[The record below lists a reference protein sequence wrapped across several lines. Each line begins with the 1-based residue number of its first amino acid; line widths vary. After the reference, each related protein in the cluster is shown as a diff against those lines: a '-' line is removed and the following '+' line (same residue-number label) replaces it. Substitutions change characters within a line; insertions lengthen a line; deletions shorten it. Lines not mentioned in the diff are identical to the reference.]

1 MLSLNPEAI
10 DLSTLRQFWTGAPCR
25 LDDASLDRIRASAA
39 AVERIVA
46 SGETVYGVNTGFGL
60 LANTRIPPER
70 LAELQR
76 NLILSHSCG
85 LGDIL
90 PRHVVRLMIVLKLLG
105 LGRGYSGVRP
115 LVIDALQALLD
126 RDAMPLIPAQG
137 SVGVSGDL
145 APLAHLIAA
154 LLGEGRIDVAGN
166 VLPAKDALKKLG
178 MAPLE
183 LGPKEGLALIN
194 GTQASTAIALDAL
207 FTAERVF
214 SAALGAG
221 ALSVDALKGSVKPF
235 DPRISA
241 VRGQPGQIRVAA
253 EIRALLEGSEILAS
267 HGRCGKVQDP
277 YSFRCQ
283 PQVMGA
289 ALDLL
294 VNAGRT
300 LTIEAGAVTDNPI
313 VFEDDDTAIS
323 GGNFHAQPVAF
334 AADTISMAMCEVGSL
349 SERRTAVLI
358 DPKMSGLPAFLVD
371 DGGVNSGLMIPQV
384 TQAALVA
391 ENRSLAFPA
400 SVGSVP
406 TSAGNEDH
414 VSMAPIAARKAAQI
428 AKNVAGIIAVELIA
442 AAQGVDYHAPLETS
456 EKLQS
461 LHGKVRSLS
470 PRLESDR
477 YWADETAAPQA
488 GVNYGR
494 MGSPALF
501 GGQLT
506 NRRPRLLVHR
516 RPPSPQAWACKTSSP
531 TWRDVAVAR
540 RLRLGTKA
548 RPRKRP

>member
-1 MLSLNPEAI
+1 MTLKLDPTAI
-10 DLSTLRQFWTGAPCR
+10 DLATLRQLWQGEPCS
-25 LDDASLDRIRASAA
+25 LDDASMDRVRAA
-39 AVERIVA
+39 AASVDRIVA
-46 SGETVYGVNTGFGL
+46 GGETVYGINTGFGL

-85 LGDIL
+85 LGDAL
-90 PRHVVRLMIVLKLLG
+90 PYKVVRLMIVLKLLG

-126 RDAMPLIPAQG
+126 HDAMPVIPAQG
-137 SVGVSGDL
+137 SVGASGDL

-154 LLGEGRIDVAGN
+154 LMGEGRFDILGEVMSARQ
-166 VLPAKDALKKLG
+166 ALDRLG
-178 MAPLE
+178 MKPVE

-207 FTAERVF
+207 FSAERVF
-214 SAALGAG
+214 GAALGAG
-221 ALSVDALKGSVKPF
+221 ALSVDALKGSIKPF

-253 EIRALLEGSEILAS
+253 EIRGLLEGSEILAS
-267 HGRCGKVQDP
+267 HGRCGRVQDP

-294 VNAGRT
+294 TNAART

-313 VFEDDDTAIS
+313 VFEDEDSAIS

-334 AADTISMAMCEVGSL
+334 AADMISMAMCEVGSI

-400 SVGSVP
+400 SVDSVP
-406 TSAGNEDH
+406 TSAGQEDH
-414 VSMAPIAARKAAQI
+414 VSMAPIAGRKAAQI
-428 AKNVAGIIAVELIA
+428 VTNVAGIIGVELIA
-442 AAQGVDYHAPLETS
+442 AAQGVDYHAPLKTS
-456 EKLQS
+456 EKLRS
-461 LHGKVRSLS
+461 LHAKVREIS

-477 YWADETAAPQA
+477 YWADEMAALQSTVLGGEL
-488 GVNYGR
+488 GVGFE
-494 MGSPALF
+494 L
-501 GGQLT
+501 
-506 NRRPRLLVHR
+506 
-516 RPPSPQAWACKTSSP
+516 
-531 TWRDVAVAR
+531 
-540 RLRLGTKA
+540 
-548 RPRKRP
+548 

>member
-1 MLSLNPEAI
+1 MTLKLDPTAI
-10 DLSTLRQFWTGAPCR
+10 DLATLRQLWRGVPCK
-25 LDDASLDRIRASAA
+25 LDDASMERVRVSAA
-39 AVERIVA
+39 SVERIVA
-46 SGETVYGVNTGFGL
+46 GGETVYGINTGFGL

-85 LGDIL
+85 LGDAL

-126 RDAMPLIPAQG
+126 KDAMPLIPAQG
-137 SVGVSGDL
+137 SVGASGDL

-154 LLGEGRIDVAGN
+154 LMREGRIDVAGET
-166 VLPAKDALKKLG
+166 LPAREALDKLG
-178 MAPLE
+178 MPPFE

-207 FTAERVF
+207 FMAERVF
-214 SAALGAG
+214 GAALGAG
-221 ALSVDALKGSVKPF
+221 ALSVDALKGSIKPF
-235 DPRISA
+235 DPRISE
-241 VRGQPGQIRVAA
+241 VRGQPGQIRVAD
-253 EIRALLEGSEILAS
+253 EIGTLLEGSEILAS
-267 HGRCGKVQDP
+267 HGRCGRVQDP

-294 VNAGRT
+294 TNAART

-313 VFEDDDTAIS
+313 VFADEDIAIS

-334 AADTISMAMCEVGSL
+334 AADTIAMAMCEVGSL

-358 DPKMSGLPAFLVD
+358 DPKMSGLPAFLTD

-391 ENRSLAFPA
+391 ENRSLAFPS
-400 SVGSVP
+400 SVDSVP
-406 TSAGNEDH
+406 TSAGQEDH
-414 VSMAPIAARKAAQI
+414 VSMAPISARKAASI
-428 AKNVAGIIAVELIA
+428 ARNVAGIVGVELIA
-442 AAQGVDYHAPLETS
+442 AAQGVDYHAPLKTS
-456 EKLQS
+456 AKLQS
-461 LHGKVRSLS
+461 LHAKVREIS

-477 YWADETAAPQA
+477 YWAGEMAAMQA
-488 GVNYGR
+488 AVLAGAMSG
-494 MGSPALF
+494 PE
-501 GGQLT
+501 
-506 NRRPRLLVHR
+506 LL
-516 RPPSPQAWACKTSSP
+516 
-531 TWRDVAVAR
+531 
-540 RLRLGTKA
+540 
-548 RPRKRP
+548 

>member
-1 MLSLNPEAI
+1 MIALDPESL
-10 DLSTLRQFWTGAPCR
+10 DLATLRRLWQGEPCK
-25 LDDASLDRIRASAA
+25 LDIASLDRIRASAA
-39 AVERIVA
+39 SVQRIVA
-46 SGETVYGVNTGFGL
+46 GGETVYGINTGFGL

-85 LGDIL
+85 LGDML
-90 PRHVVRLMIVLKLLG
+90 PRHVVRLMIVLKQLG

-126 RDAMPLIPAQG
+126 KDAMPLIPAQG
-137 SVGVSGDL
+137 SVGASGDL

-154 LLGEGRIDVAGN
+154 LLGEGRIDVAGET
-166 VLPAKDALKKLG
+166 LPAKDALQKLG
-178 MAPLE
+178 MKPLE

-253 EIRALLEGSEILAS
+253 EIRGLLDGSEILAS

-294 VNAGRT
+294 TNAART

-313 VFEDDDTAIS
+313 VFEDEDSAIS

-334 AADTISMAMCEVGSL
+334 AADTIAMAMCEVGSI

-400 SVGSVP
+400 SVDSVP
-406 TSAGNEDH
+406 TSAGQEDH

-428 AKNVAGIIAVELIA
+428 AKNVAGIVAVELIA
-442 AAQGVDYHAPLETS
+442 AAQGVDYHAPLKTS
-456 EKLQS
+456 AKLQP
-461 LHGKVRSLS
+461 LHAKVRAIS

-477 YWADETAAPQA
+477 YWADEMAALQA
-488 GVNYGR
+488 
-494 MGSPALF
+494 
-501 GGQLT
+501 
-506 NRRPRLLVHR
+506 
-516 RPPSPQAWACKTSSP
+516 
-531 TWRDVAVAR
+531 AVFDGK
-540 RLRLGTKA
+540 LGTA
-548 RPRKRP
+548 FTL